1 MKLPH
6 SIVWKKHSLAWRPV
20 PHFHCALFWSIYS
33 RGAKKSLVA
42 IAITFVFTCVTLSCS
57 NLHPISQKNVVSP
70 WSDLERKNLENLA
83 KTAPETC
90 IARIFSYVHET
101 YTPDEDS
108 SSDGTQPDR
117 LSAFGSI
124 LRNALSELQTELNA
138 AITRGDWQ
146 KAMGLC
152 ESKQAILLA
161 AQEDQPFSSLFVA
174 DSDFSSSTIDA
185 ERASILVMAARQFQN
200 SGLHA
205 PAIQS
210 INALVETGLAQK
222 VLKDDEIFSWAK
234 MAALEGDNDSLARLE
249 SLLPGKSKDELTTE
263 FQSSSSVAGAGKDE
277 LSRAVRG
284 VVTVYLDLGIQV
296 KGGVGFPNRIVGS
309 AFQIDPKGYYIT
321 NYHVIKSEVD
331 PSYEGY
337 SKLSI
342 RPSDNPSAR
351 IPAFVVGWDEQLDL
365 ALLKSEPAPYTF
377 HFAQDSQLAEGQK
390 VFVIGSPV
398 GLENTV
404 TSGILSAKSRQLL
417 SFGEVLQIDASVNP
431 GNSGG
436 PLVNEQGEILGVV
449 FAGLVGYQGLN
460 FALPASWL
468 KAEIPTLFQ
477 GGKTSHALIGA
488 VLVHNMDQSFQIGY
502 CFPSASGL
510 KVQDRLLAIDGI
522 AVKSI
527 SESQK
532 QVADKVA
539 GALVCLKIT
548 REGRNSVWLGQT
560 GEREQKPLESLL
572 KRDAIE
578 NILSCAT
585 GMQLEHVSGPRG
597 TKGVYKVVLI
607 WPASAADETGIKEGD
622 TIRFLRYAANPTSD
636 TISFDLSIKSTST
649 GYIERTVRLEVS
661 MELHNLI

>member
-1 MKLPH
+1 MN
-6 SIVWKKHSLAWRPV
+6 S
-20 PHFHCALFWSIYS
+20 ALFWSIHS
-33 RGAKKSLVA
+33 RHAKRSLVA
-42 IAITFVFTCVTLSCS
+42 IAIVLVFACVTLSCS
-57 NLHPISQKNVVSP
+57 NVRPISQKDAVTP

-90 IARIFSYVHET
+90 IAKIFSYVHET
-101 YTPDEDS
+101 YVPDADS
-108 SSDGTQPDR
+108 ASTETEAER

-124 LRNALSELQTELNA
+124 LKDALSQLQTELNK
-138 AITRGDWQ
+138 AIAQGDWQ

-161 AQEDQPFSSLFVA
+161 AQEDQLFSRLFVA
-174 DSDFSSSTIDA
+174 DIDFSSSTVDA
-185 ERASILVMAARQFQN
+185 ERASILVMAARQFQD
-200 SGLHA
+200 SGLYA

-222 VLKDDEIFSWAK
+222 VLKDDEVVSWAE
-234 MAALEGDNDSLARLE
+234 MAALEGDRDSLARLE
-249 SLLPGKSKDELTTE
+249 LLLPIKSKDELTTKL
-263 FQSSSSVAGAGKDE
+263 QSSPSVAGPGVGVGKDE
-277 LSRAVRG
+277 LSKAVRG

-296 KGGVGFPNRIVGS
+296 KDGVGFPNRIVGS

-321 NYHVIKSEVD
+321 NYHVIKSQVD

-351 IPAFVVGWDEQLDL
+351 IPASVVGWDEQLDL

-377 HFAQDSQLAEGQK
+377 HFAQDGQLAEGQK

-436 PLVNEQGEILGVV
+436 PLVNEQGQVLGVV

-477 GGKTSHALIGA
+477 GGKISHALIGA
-488 VLVHNMDQSFQIGY
+488 VLVRNMDQSFQIGY
-502 CFPSASGL
+502 RFPSANGL

-527 SESQK
+527 SEAQK

-539 GALVCLKIT
+539 GALVCLRIT
-548 REGRNSVWLGQT
+548 REGKDSIWLGQT
-560 GEREQKPLESLL
+560 SQREEKPLESLL

-597 TKGVYKVVLI
+597 TKGVYKVVQI
-607 WPASAADETGIKEGD
+607 WPGSAADETGIKEGD
-622 TIRFLRYAANPTSD
+622 TIRFLRYATDPTND

-661 MELHNLI
+661 TELYNLI

>member
-1 MKLPH
+1 M
-6 SIVWKKHSLAWRPV
+6 
-20 PHFHCALFWSIYS
+20 
-33 RGAKKSLVA
+33 
-42 IAITFVFTCVTLSCS
+42 TLS
-57 NLHPISQKNVVSP
+57 
-70 WSDLERKNLENLA
+70 
-83 KTAPETC
+83 
-90 IARIFSYVHET
+90 
-101 YTPDEDS
+101 
-108 SSDGTQPDR
+108 
-117 LSAFGSI
+117 
-124 LRNALSELQTELNA
+124 
-138 AITRGDWQ
+138 DWQ
-146 KAMGLC
+146 KAMRLC

-161 AQEDQPFSSLFVA
+161 AQEDQLFSRLFVA
-174 DSDFSSSTIDA
+174 DTDFSSSTIDA
-185 ERASILVMAARQFQN
+185 ERASILVMATRQFQD
-200 SGLHA
+200 SGLYA

-222 VLKDDEIFSWAK
+222 VLKDDEVVSWAE
-234 MAALEGDNDSLARLE
+234 MAALEGDRDSLTRLE
-249 SLLPGKSKDELTTE
+249 LLLPGKSKDELTTKL
-263 FQSSSSVAGAGKDE
+263 QSSPSVAGLGVGVGKDE
-277 LSRAVRG
+277 LSKAVRG

-296 KGGVGFPNRIVGS
+296 KDGVGFPNRIVGS

-321 NYHVIKSEVD
+321 NYHVIKSQVD

-351 IPAFVVGWDEQLDL
+351 IPASVVGWDEQLDL

-377 HFAQDSQLAEGQK
+377 HFAQDGQLAEGQK

-436 PLVNEQGEILGVV
+436 PLVNEQGQVLGVV

-477 GGKTSHALIGA
+477 GGKISHALIGA
-488 VLVHNMDQSFQIGY
+488 VLVRNMDQSFQIGY
-502 CFPSASGL
+502 RFPSANGL

-527 SESQK
+527 SEAQK

-539 GALVCLKIT
+539 GTLVCLRIT
-548 REGRNSVWLGQT
+548 REGKDSIWLGQT
-560 GEREQKPLESLL
+560 SQREEKPLESLL
-572 KRDAIE
+572 KRDVIE

-597 TKGVYKVVLI
+597 TKGVYKVVQI
-607 WPASAADETGIKEGD
+607 WPGSAADETGIKEGD
-622 TIRFLRYAANPTSD
+622 TIRFLRYATDPTND

-661 MELHNLI
+661 TELYNLI